1 MAKKNDFFQSICKV
15 SRAFGT
21 TLDKDE
27 ILKLIVESA
36 IKTMKGKAACLW
48 LVDEGSNELRAVA
61 QKGLSD
67 KYFHT
72 TLRSQKIVPIIL
84 KEGYLY
90 AHDATTDDRLED
102 HEGKKAEGIAS
113 ILIVPV
119 MVKGKAVGVL
129 SLYTSKKRDFSKDE
143 IGFLTAL
150 AEQGGMA
157 IEHARLFEK
166 IMENTRLFYKL
177 AANINATL
185 DVKEIM
191 HILSSDVAEALGV
204 KAASVRLLG
213 EDKETLELVA
223 SYGLSEKF
231 LEKGPISAKK
241 SISQALSGE
250 VVAVKNAAKDER
262 IQYKKE
268 MKEEGVVSM
277 LSVPIKSKDEVL
289 GVLRLYSASEREFT
303 EDEVMLA
310 SALALQGGVAIQ
322 NASMY
327 LMLQEDMRDL
337 KEDIW
342 SHRSWF

>member
-1 MAKKNDFFQSICKV
+1 MTKKHDFFQSICKV

-36 IKTMKGKAACLW
+36 LEIMRGKAVCLW
-48 LVDEGSNELRAVA
+48 LVDEASNEFRAVA

-67 KYFHT
+67 KYFQSI
-72 TLRSQKIVPIIL
+72 LRSQKIVPVIT

-90 AHDATTDDRLED
+90 AHDATTDPRLED
-102 HEGKKAEGIAS
+102 HEGKKREGIAS

-119 MVKGKAVGVL
+119 MVKGKAIGAL

-143 IGFLTAL
+143 IEFLTAL

-157 IEHARLFEK
+157 VEHARLFEK
-166 IMENTRLFYKL
+166 VLENTRLFHDL

-185 DVKEIM
+185 DVKKIM
-191 HILSSDVAEALGV
+191 HILSSEVAEALGV
-204 KAASVRLLG
+204 QAASVRLLD
-213 EDKETLELVA
+213 EDKERLELVA

-231 LEKGPISAKK
+231 LKKGPISAQK
-241 SISQALSGE
+241 SVSQALSGE
-250 VVAVKNAAKDER
+250 VVVVKDAATDER

-268 MKEEGVVSM
+268 MEEEGVVSM
-277 LSVPIKSKDEVL
+277 LAVPIKSKDEVL

-303 EDEVMLA
+303 EDEIMLV

>member
-1 MAKKNDFFQSICKV
+1 MTKKNDFFQSICKV

-48 LVDEGSNELRAVA
+48 LVDEVSQEFRAVA

-67 KYFHT
+67 KYFQT
-72 TLRSQKIVPIIL
+72 TLRSQKIVPVIL

-90 AHDATTDDRLED
+90 AHDATTDPRLED

-119 MVKGKAVGVL
+119 MVRGKAVGVL

-143 IGFLTAL
+143 IEFLTAL
-150 AEQGGMA
+150 AEQGGIA

-191 HILSSDVAEALGV
+191 HILSSDVAEAIGV
-204 KAASVRLLG
+204 KAASVRLLD
-213 EDKETLELVA
+213 EEKERLELVA

-250 VVAVKNAAKDER
+250 VVAVKDAAKDDR
-262 IQYKKE
+262 IQYKE
-268 MKEEGVVSM
+268 AMKETSC
-277 LSVPIKSKDEVL
+277 P
-289 GVLRLYSASEREFT
+289 
-303 EDEVMLA
+303 
-310 SALALQGGVAIQ
+310 
-322 NASMY
+322 
-327 LMLQEDMRDL
+327 
-337 KEDIW
+337 
-342 SHRSWF
+342 